1 MQNEITELRNQVRT
15 LKKIVCLACC
25 LFGVIVFAGCSSW
38 VGNASTWYDSTTLV
52 GSGVSRAMDKNRDKR
67 KSLIGKILDGD
78 DIFSNMATSFA
89 SKRSKRIEK
98 DISEMNEAAQSDEL
112 CCQHP
117 HHLECIVNTTS
128 SPPGS
133 CQHSHH
139 LECGVITTE

>member
-15 LKKIVCLACC
+15 LKRIVCFVCC
-25 LFGVIVFAGCSSW
+25 VFGVFVFAGCSS
-38 VGNASTWYDSTTLV
+38 ASDTLFV
-52 GSGVSRAMDKNRDKR
+52 GSNVHRAMDKNPDKR

-78 DIFSNMATSFA
+78 DIFSNSYDG
-89 SKRSKRIEK
+89 IE
-98 DISEMNEAAQSDEL
+98 ISEMNEAAQSDEG

-139 LECGVITTE
+139 LECGVTTTE